1 MAQLQQFGGRWTI
14 EKLNIFSD
22 YLNFYVQALKKQRFK
37 KIYIDAFAGTGSID
51 IGDQWETFDIEGS
64 VQIALSAKEE
74 FDHYYFIELD
84 PNKCQELR
92 KIVATKYPDRASKV
106 DIIQGDAGTEVK
118 RLCSQIDWKASR
130 ALLFLDPCAMQVS
143 WDVLTAIKNTQ
154 SIDLWYLFPL
164 SATTR
169 LLKKD
174 GKMDES
180 WKNKLNQVF
189 GDNSWEKE
197 MYSESPQ
204 GNLFGELDIVKESTD
219 KLVLYIQKKL
229 KQEFPFVSSKNRILY
244 NSKKSPLFLLCFA
257 VSNPSNKAWGL
268 AQKVADHILN
278 G

>member
-22 YLNFYVQALKKQRFK
+22 YLNFYIQALKRQHFK
-37 KIYIDAFAGTGSID
+37 KIYIDAFAGTGNIE
-51 IGDQWETFDIEGS
+51 IGDKGETFDIEGS
-64 VQIALSAKEE
+64 VQIALSAKEQ
-74 FDHYYFIELD
+74 FDHYYFIELA

-92 KIVATKYPDRASKV
+92 KMVATKYPERARSV
-106 DIIQGDAGTEVK
+106 DIIQGDAGTKVK
-118 RLCSQIDWKASR
+118 KLCSQIDWKTSR

-143 WDVLTAIKNTQ
+143 WDVLTVIKNTQ

-197 MYSESPQ
+197 MYSKSPQ
-204 GNLFGELDIVKESTD
+204 GNLFGELDVVKESSD
-219 KLVLYIQKKL
+219 KLVQYIQKKL
-229 KQEFPFVSSKNRILY
+229 KQEFPFVSNKNRILY
-244 NSKKSPLFLLCFA
+244 NSRKSPLFLLCFA
-257 VSNPSNKAWGL
+257 VSNPSSKAWGL
-268 AQKVADHILN
+268 AQKVADHILE